1 MRNYGLAVLGLS
13 ETIWN
18 QAGQLTLPS
27 GKVILF
33 SGHKEDGA
41 AHTHGVALMLSRK
54 VAKSLVCWEAVS
66 LRIVT
71 AKFATNQKIK
81 VSIIQCCAPTNDAEE
96 SKKEEFYSALQDVLD
111 KERRKD
117 ITIIMGDFIAKIGSD
132 NTSYQ
137 KVMEKAWF
145 GRYE

>member
-54 VAKSLVCWEAVS
+54 AAKSLVAGKQSALELLRQSS
-66 LRIVT
+66 LPIRRRSRLVL
-71 AKFATNQKIK
+71 
-81 VSIIQCCAPTNDAEE
+81 
-96 SKKEEFYSALQDVLD
+96 YSATPLLTTLR
-111 KERRKD
+111 KTRKKNSTLHYRIYLTRREE
-117 ITIIMGDFIAKIGSD
+117 KILP
-132 NTSYQ
+132 
-137 KVMEKAWF
+137 
-145 GRYE
+145 